1 MRDSA
6 VRPHPSHRL
15 AAALALAAA
24 LGLGAH
30 ALAGELAVLHRV
42 LAADSQ
48 PGAQQPCEA
57 PPGLACAP
65 GLGARPAAE
74 PPAPT
79 ASRIG
84 LEMTDCLTGCP
95 TFTAVFSADGR
106 FTYVGEANVERLGE
120 HSGRVDAGRL
130 RQVMR
135 LAEEAGFASLDDT
148 YASAFLDNPSTY
160 VMLEWPQDV
169 KVVRADG
176 AAGPAAVWAIRELL
190 LDLLE
195 DAEWDR

>member
-1 MRDSA
+1 
-6 VRPHPSHRL
+6 
-15 AAALALAAA
+15 
-24 LGLGAH
+24 
-30 ALAGELAVLHRV
+30 
-42 LAADSQ
+42 
-48 PGAQQPCEA
+48 
-57 PPGLACAP
+57 
-65 GLGARPAAE
+65 
-74 PPAPT
+74 
-79 ASRIG
+79 
-84 LEMTDCLTGCP
+84 MTDCLTGCP